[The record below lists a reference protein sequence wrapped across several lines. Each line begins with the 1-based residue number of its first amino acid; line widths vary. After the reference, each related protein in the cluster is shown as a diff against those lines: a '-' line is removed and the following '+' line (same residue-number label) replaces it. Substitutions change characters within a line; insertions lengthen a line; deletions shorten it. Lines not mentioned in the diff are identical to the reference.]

1 MTELFLKLVNMSISA
16 GWLVLAILIARL
28 LLKKAP
34 KWVNVL
40 LWGIVAVRLVCPFTL
55 ESVLSLIPKAV
66 ASGELVSQWQKEY
79 VGDIT
84 IIHDISSDYAAAV
97 AAGREPIAD
106 GFGGYYVV
114 TAHDS
119 VSAPATV
126 GNTFVPLLS
135 VLWLLGIAAMAIY
148 SAVSYLQLRRRVAT
162 AVRLKD
168 NIFQSENVP
177 SPFVLGILRPG
188 IYLPFAL
195 QDSDLRHVI
204 AHEKAHIR
212 RRDHWWKP
220 LGFALL
226 TLHWFNP
233 LLWLGYIL
241 LCRDIELACDEKVIK
256 ELGADQRADYS
267 QALLSCGV
275 SRRSIAA
282 CPLAFGEVGVK
293 KRVTSVLHY
302 KKPAFWIIVMA
313 VVLCFIVAVCF
324 LTDPMHD
331 FAAELP
337 QYVALEDLPKDYG
350 LHQAK
355 QDGCVVMEDGD
366 VTSGEDIWQTFI
378 AATKRGQKAQVRYV
392 DYYTPNIPESYPD
405 DLTVSP
411 SMYVHDLTYDGR
423 RYTARWYEGG
433 KEISR
438 SYKYLLHL
446 TGNAESR
453 YAAYQ
458 SYDRYV
464 LTDRNDVTWEDI
476 FAGLVSSSHWAHIDH
491 LSVYV
496 DLIYKY
502 APSDLE
508 LQVAAD
514 SLLAEKEEFGIGSVT
529 VDTQR
534 QCLHITVSSFSDPLY
549 AFIAGHISLNHVHIS
564 LIGG

>member
-1 MTELFLKLVNMSISA
+1 MTELFLRIVNMSISA
-16 GWLVLAILIARL
+16 SWLVLAILIARL
-28 LLKKAP
+28 LLQKAP

-40 LWGIVAVRLVCPFTL
+40 LWGIVAVRLVCPFAL
-55 ESVLSLIPKAV
+55 ESVLSLIPSAETIPPTIMTDKTPQIHSGISMLNSAV
-66 ASGELVSQWQKEY
+66 NPVIGTAFSPAP
-79 VGDIT
+79 GD
-84 IIHDISSDYAAAV
+84 
-97 AAGREPIAD
+97 
-106 GFGGYYVV
+106 
-114 TAHDS
+114 
-119 VSAPATV
+119 SA
-126 GNTFVPLLS
+126 NPLQIWLP
-135 VLWLLGIAAMAIY
+135 VLCGIWLLGIAAMTVY

-195 QDSDLRHVI
+195 EDRDLHHVI

-233 LLWLGYIL
+233 LMWLGYIL

-267 QALLSCGV
+267 QTLLNCGI

-313 VVLCFIVAVCF
+313 VVLCIIVAVCF

-392 DYYTPNIPESYPD
+392 DYDTPNIPESYPD

-453 YAAYQ
+453 YATYQ

-514 SLLAEKEEFGIGSVT
+514 SLLAEKEEFGIGGIT

-549 AFIAGHISLNHVHIS
+549 PFIAGHISLNHVHIS

>member
-1 MTELFLKLVNMSISA
+1 MTELFLRIVNMSISA
-16 GWLVLAILIARL
+16 SWLVLAILIARL
-28 LLKKAP
+28 LLQKAP

-40 LWGIVAVRLVCPFTL
+40 LWGIVAVRLVCPFAL
-55 ESVLSLIPKAV
+55 ESVLSLIPSAETIPPTIMTDKTPQIHSGISMLNSAV
-66 ASGELVSQWQKEY
+66 NPVIGTAFSPAP
-79 VGDIT
+79 GD
-84 IIHDISSDYAAAV
+84 
-97 AAGREPIAD
+97 
-106 GFGGYYVV
+106 
-114 TAHDS
+114 
-119 VSAPATV
+119 SA
-126 GNTFVPLLS
+126 NPLQIWLP
-135 VLWLLGIAAMAIY
+135 VLCGIWLLGIAAMAIY

-188 IYLPFAL
+188 IYLPFSL
-195 QDSDLRHVI
+195 EDSDLRHVI
-204 AHEKAHIR
+204 AHEKAHVR

-233 LLWLGYIL
+233 LMWLGYIL

-256 ELGADQRADYS
+256 ELGANQRADYS
-267 QALLSCGV
+267 QALLSCGI

-313 VVLCFIVAVCF
+313 VVLCIIVAVCF
-324 LTDPMHD
+324 LTDPMHY

-392 DYYTPNIPESYPD
+392 DYDTPNIPESYPD

-453 YAAYQ
+453 YATYQ

-514 SLLAEKEEFGIGSVT
+514 SLLAEKEEFGIGGIT

-549 AFIAGHISLNHVHIS
+549 PFIAGHISLNHVHIS